1 MTSAHVLAPRSGF
14 LGYPVVSDAG
24 LTYTADHGLAEP
36 RDFIQLMKPRV
47 MSLVVFTAF
56 VGLVAAPTTMNPVLA
71 LVSVFAIALGAGA
84 SGALNMWF
92 DADIDAKMR
101 RTKLRPIPS
110 GRVRGRSALGFGL
123 IVAVISVVTL
133 GAAANYMAAM
143 FLAFTIFFYAV
154 IYTMVLK
161 RHTPHNIV
169 IGGAAGAF
177 PPMIGW
183 IAATGSADLNA
194 AIMFGIIFL
203 WTPPHFWALA
213 LYKAGDY
220 EKAGV
225 PMLPVVAGA
234 RNTRRQIM
242 VYAILLGAMAMA
254 PVLTGLGGLLYAV
267 VAGALSLAFV
277 GLSARVLK
285 SRAGEGDEEAA
296 AGGADLYEVRKGDK
310 AARDLFGFSILYLF
324 AVFSALLAE
333 HGLGL
338 YKGIMIGSGL

>member
-1 MTSAHVLAPRSGF
+1 
-14 LGYPVVSDAG
+14 
-24 LTYTADHGLAEP
+24 
-36 RDFIQLMKPRV
+36 MKPRV

-56 VGLVAAPTTMNPVLA
+56 VGLVAAPADMNPILA

-110 GRVRGRSALGFGL
+110 GRVRGRSALAFGL
-123 IVAVISVVTL
+123 IMAVISVVSL

-183 IAATGSADLNA
+183 IAATGSVDMNA
-194 AIMFGIIFL
+194 VIMFGIIFL

-234 RNTRRQIM
+234 KVTRRQIM
-242 VYAILLGAMAMA
+242 FYTLALSAMALA
-254 PVLTGLGGLLYAV
+254 PAVTGLGGLLYAV
-267 VAGALSLAFV
+267 VAGVLSLAFV
-277 GLSARVLK
+277 ALSVRVLR
-285 SRAGEGDEEAA
+285 SRAGDGDEEAA

-324 AVFSALLAE
+324 ALFSALLAE

-338 YKGIMIGSGL
+338 YKGIIIGSGL

>member
-1 MTSAHVLAPRSGF
+1 MSDISVTSTIG
-14 LGYPVVSDAG
+14 
-24 LTYTADHGLAEP
+24 HGLAEP

-56 VGLVAAPTTMNPVLA
+56 VGLVAAPTMMNPILA
-71 LVSVFAIALGAGA
+71 MVSVFAIALGGGAAGV
-84 SGALNMWF
+84 LNMWF
-92 DADIDAKMR
+92 DADIDAQMR
-101 RTKLRPIPS
+101 RTRLRPIPA
-110 GRVRGRSALGFGL
+110 GRIEGHTALGFGL
-123 IVAVISVVTL
+123 VMAVIAVVTL
-133 GAAANYMAAM
+133 GAAANYFAAGL
-143 FLAFTIFFYAV
+143 LAFTIFFYAV
-154 IYTMVLK
+154 IYTMMLK
-161 RHTPHNIV
+161 RHTAHNIV

-183 IAATGSADLNA
+183 IAATGTVDINA
-194 AIMFGIIFL
+194 VILFGIIFL

-234 RNTRRQIM
+234 RATRRQITL
-242 VYAILLGAMAMA
+242 YALALAIVALA
-254 PVLTGLGGLLYAV
+254 PVFTGLGGMLYGLVAV
-267 VAGALSLAFV
+267 LFSLTFIALSF
-277 GLSARVLK
+277 RVLH
-285 SRAGEGDEEAA
+285 SHAGEGGAKAA

-324 AVFSALLAE
+324 ALFAALLAE

-338 YKGIMIGSGL
+338 YVAILTGGGT